1 MIKHTI
7 ISHINVISIMK
18 RTTRPH
24 SLESPE
30 YRANVHTIQPYIF
43 YVGISDKQYVRFAV
57 CNAVSYVRPY
67 YVGVWFPCV
76 VGQWGKIQVKHRM

>member
-1 MIKHTI
+1 
-7 ISHINVISIMK
+7 MK

-43 YVGISDKQYVRFAV
+43 YVGTSDKQYVIFAV
-57 CNAVSYVRPY
+57 CNAVSYVHPY
-67 YVGVWFPCV
+67 LCWSLVPMCGWAM
-76 VGQWGKIQVKHRM
+76 GGNTSKTQNIRQT